1 MGSLH
6 WQAGSGC
13 SHRVCACGEQEGDV
27 LRLAR
32 YLINSMLG
40 AVLMVM
46 LVLLVL
52 GGLFSFI
59 GEQGSIGVGRYSTF
73 QALTYT
79 IMGLPRFAL
88 DALPVGTLIGA
99 MLGIGA
105 LAKSNEIVAMRAAG
119 LSKLRMVIAAIIGG
133 ALVLCLALL
142 VGEYVAPRL
151 ERLADERKAFAKYDD
166 ISFAGQGGAWVRDG
180 NTLIN
185 VDSQSSDSQFG
196 NLMMFELN
204 DSMRVSVVGQAARA
218 TNSGGES
225 WILSDYR
232 ESRFTDDRI
241 ASRLAATREL
251 RSATSAGFLQLAVQ
265 QPAQMALQS
274 LRTVIAYR
282 RANLQDAGSY
292 ELAFWSRIARL
303 AALLVAMVFA
313 IPFGFGLLR
322 SSGTGARVT
331 LGLAIGLLYFFLQ
344 QIVENGAKIFAL
356 SPLLVAWIPTL
367 LLAIAASV
375 LLTRAR

>member
-1 MGSLH
+1 
-6 WQAGSGC
+6 
-13 SHRVCACGEQEGDV
+13 
-27 LRLAR
+27 
-32 YLINSMLG
+32 
-40 AVLMVM
+40 
-46 LVLLVL
+46 
-52 GGLFSFI
+52 
-59 GEQGSIGVGRYSTF
+59 
-73 QALTYT
+73 
-79 IMGLPRFAL
+79 MGLPRFAL